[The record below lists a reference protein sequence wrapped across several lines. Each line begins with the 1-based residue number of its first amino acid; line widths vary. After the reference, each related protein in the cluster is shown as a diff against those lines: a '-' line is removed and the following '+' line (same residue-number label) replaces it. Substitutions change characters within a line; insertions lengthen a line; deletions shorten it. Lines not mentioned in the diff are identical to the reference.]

1 MSLAERMS
9 KIQESMTLAL
19 SAKAK
24 KMKREGIDVI
34 SLSAGEPDFGT
45 PENIKEKAKEALS
58 KNFTHYTTVSGIPE
72 LKEAIIKKFKKD
84 NNLEYSPTEVIV
96 STGAKQALY
105 NAVFALI
112 GAGDEVLIPTPY
124 WVSYRDQIIMAEGTP
139 VFIET
144 NEKKGFQFDIN
155 DVRKKLTSKTKAIL
169 LNSPNNPTGVIYNEE
184 VLKAVGEFALE
195 HDLYV
200 ISDEIYEKI
209 SYNGIKVRSIVSLVP
224 KLKNKAIIINGFSK
238 AYAMTGWRLGYAVGP
253 ESIIKAMN
261 KIQGQVTSCPNS
273 IAQWAGIEAL
283 EGPQDSVSFMRN
295 EFEKRRDFVMKKL
308 DEIPNVSYVKPAGA
322 FYIFLNISSYFGK
335 SYENYKIENSLSL
348 SEYLLNEGKIALVPG
363 SAFGQEGYLRLSYAT
378 SRENLEKAINR
389 LKNSLILL
397 R

>member
-1 MSLAERMS
+1 MSLAKRMS
-9 KIQESMTLAL
+9 NIQESMTLAL

-45 PENIKEKAKEALS
+45 PENIKEKAKEALT

-84 NNLEYSPTEVIV
+84 NGLEYSPTEIIV

-105 NAVFALI
+105 NAIFALI
-112 GAGDEVLIPTPY
+112 GPGDEVLIPTPY

-139 VFIET
+139 VYIET
-144 NEKKGFQFDIN
+144 KEENGFQFSID
-155 DVRKKLTSKTKAIL
+155 DVKEKFTDKTKAIL
-169 LNSPNNPTGVIYNEE
+169 LNSPNNPTGIVYNEKI
-184 VLKAVGEFALE
+184 LKELGEFALE
-195 HDLYV
+195 NDLYV

-209 SYNGIKVRSIVSLVP
+209 SYDGVKVKSIVSLVP
-224 KLKNKAIIINGFSK
+224 DLKDKAIIINGFSK
-238 AYAMTGWRLGYAVGP
+238 AYAMTGWRLGYAAGP
-253 ESIIKAMN
+253 EHVIKAMN

-273 IAQWAGIEAL
+273 IAQWAGVEAL
-283 EGPQDSVSFMRN
+283 EGPQDSVFLMRD
-295 EFEKRRDFVMKKL
+295 EFEKRRDFVMEKL
-308 DEIPNVSYVKPAGA
+308 DEIPNVSYVKPKGA

-335 SYENYKIENSLSL
+335 SYDDYNIKDSLSL

-378 SRENLEKAINR
+378 SKENLEKALDR
-389 LKNSLILL
+389 LKNSLSLL
-397 R
+397 K